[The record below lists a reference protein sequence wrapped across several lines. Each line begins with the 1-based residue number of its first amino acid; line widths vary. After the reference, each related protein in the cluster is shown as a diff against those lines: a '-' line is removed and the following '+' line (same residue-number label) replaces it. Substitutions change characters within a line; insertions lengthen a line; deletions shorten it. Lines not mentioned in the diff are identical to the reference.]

1 MIKCCLEWIVSRII
15 HFLRLFR
22 YERCLWRLLFK
33 IKSRINSL
41 LALDRN
47 FKRFDPISTI
57 RSKCVL
63 KKVFSTNMIFRIFHL
78 FSSPLDTFVIAG
90 EISRNLVF
98 FSTHLVYQ
106 QGNESHHLLSL
117 VARAARCPEKNG
129 KTQEAREIK
138 ASRSFARANDRVCH
152 DFNLLFFSLSLS
164 SPLLFFLFF
173 FFYIY
178 IHIHR
183 YHALNVFYVLP
194 GLFTFCPVVGRAYI
208 VRSSGRKNL
217 QREIEFLYGLL
228 VAPSGFTG

>member
-152 DFNLLFFSLSLS
+152 DFNLLFFSLSLFPS
-164 SPLLFFLFF
+164 SFFPLFLLL
-173 FFYIY
+173 Y
-178 IHIHR
+178 IHTYTQISCAPMCSMCYRVFSLFVQWLAVHTLYAHLVER
-183 YHALNVFYVLP
+183 IFNERLNSFMVYL
-194 GLFTFCPVVGRAYI
+194 
-208 VRSSGRKNL
+208 
-217 QREIEFLYGLL
+217 
-228 VAPSGFTG
+228 

>member
-1 MIKCCLEWIVSRII
+1 
-15 HFLRLFR
+15 
-22 YERCLWRLLFK
+22 
-33 IKSRINSL
+33 
-41 LALDRN
+41 
-47 FKRFDPISTI
+47 
-57 RSKCVL
+57 
-63 KKVFSTNMIFRIFHL
+63 MIFRIFHL

-164 SPLLFFLFF
+164 SPLFF
-173 FFYIY
+173 FPSFSSFIYTYIY
-178 IHIHR
+178 TDIMRSMCSMCYRVFSLFVQWLAVHTLYAHLVERIFNER
-183 YHALNVFYVLP
+183 LNSFMVYL
-194 GLFTFCPVVGRAYI
+194 
-208 VRSSGRKNL
+208 
-217 QREIEFLYGLL
+217 
-228 VAPSGFTG
+228 

>member
-1 MIKCCLEWIVSRII
+1 
-15 HFLRLFR
+15 
-22 YERCLWRLLFK
+22 
-33 IKSRINSL
+33 
-41 LALDRN
+41 
-47 FKRFDPISTI
+47 
-57 RSKCVL
+57 
-63 KKVFSTNMIFRIFHL
+63 MIFRIFHL

-194 GLFTFCPVVGRAYI
+194 GLFTFCPVAGRAYI

>member
-57 RSKCVL
+57 RSKCLL
-63 KKVFSTNMIFRIFHL
+63 KKYSPRIWYSESSISFHRHSIHSWLQEKSLEISCFFRHTLYTNKGTNPITCYRLLRVRPGVPRKMEKRKKQGRL
-78 FSSPLDTFVIAG
+78 RPLDPSPGLMIGFAT
-90 EISRNLVF
+90 ISTSF
-98 FSTHLVYQ
+98 FFL
-106 QGNESHHLLSL
+106 
-117 VARAARCPEKNG
+117 
-129 KTQEAREIK
+129 
-138 ASRSFARANDRVCH
+138 
-152 DFNLLFFSLSLS
+152 SLSLFP
-164 SPLLFFLFF
+164 PLLFSLFF

-183 YHALNVFYVLP
+183 YHALQCVLCVT
-194 GLFTFCPVVGRAYI
+194 GSFHFL
-208 VRSSGRKNL
+208 SSGWPCIHCTLIWSKESSTRDWIPL
-217 QREIEFLYGLL
+217 W
-228 VAPSGFTG
+228 STCSS

>member
-1 MIKCCLEWIVSRII
+1 
-15 HFLRLFR
+15 
-22 YERCLWRLLFK
+22 
-33 IKSRINSL
+33 
-41 LALDRN
+41 
-47 FKRFDPISTI
+47 
-57 RSKCVL
+57 
-63 KKVFSTNMIFRIFHL
+63 MIFRIFHL

-164 SPLLFFLFF
+164 LPPSSFFPLFLLL
-173 FFYIY
+173 Y
-178 IHIHR
+178 IHTYTQISC
-183 YHALNVFYVLP
+183 AQCVLCVT
-194 GLFTFCPVVGRAYI
+194 GSFHFL
-208 VRSSGRKNL
+208 SSGWPCIHCTLIWSKESSTRDWIPL
-217 QREIEFLYGLL
+217 W
-228 VAPSGFTG
+228 STCSS

>member
-152 DFNLLFFSLSLS
+152 DFNLLFFFSLSLS
-164 SPLLFFLFF
+164 SPLFF
-173 FFYIY
+173 FPSFSSFIYTYIY
-178 IHIHR
+178 TDIMRSMCSMCYRVFSLFVQWLAVHTLYAHLVERIFNER
-183 YHALNVFYVLP
+183 LNSFMVYL
-194 GLFTFCPVVGRAYI
+194 
-208 VRSSGRKNL
+208 
-217 QREIEFLYGLL
+217 
-228 VAPSGFTG
+228 

>member
-1 MIKCCLEWIVSRII
+1 
-15 HFLRLFR
+15 
-22 YERCLWRLLFK
+22 
-33 IKSRINSL
+33 
-41 LALDRN
+41 
-47 FKRFDPISTI
+47 
-57 RSKCVL
+57 
-63 KKVFSTNMIFRIFHL
+63 MIFRIFHL

-183 YHALNVFYVLP
+183 YHALQCVLYVTGSFHFL
-194 GLFTFCPVVGRAYI
+194 
-208 VRSSGRKNL
+208 SSGWPCIHCTLIWSKESSTRDWIPL
-217 QREIEFLYGLL
+217 W
-228 VAPSGFTG
+228 STCSS